1 MQENAKNI
9 KDLDQKSKGAMGLMG
24 SVFDFGKSDNNEG
37 KKVSNQYLSK
47 IDSLK
52 KNMRLEMEETE
63 FERKLEIILNE
74 SNKGFML
81 QEGIEGIKCK
91 KIHEIVTY

>member
-1 MQENAKNI
+1 
-9 KDLDQKSKGAMGLMG
+9 MGLMG
-24 SVFDFGKSDNNEG
+24 SVFDFGKSDNKEA
-37 KKVSNQYLSK
+37 KKLSDQYLSK

-81 QEGIEGIKCK
+81 KEGLCN